1 MTNRDAATDYGAQPT
16 VLLIAEPGSHALA
29 GQDALAMAGA
39 RMIGPVSFADA
50 AAALADAPLIDG
62 VLIEAGAGT
71 AFDVGEG
78 AAPLD
83 DALDAAAAWLS
94 RHDAPIVITLDDS
107 QIDDVAG
114 RLLGDRVQLL
124 CAPTLAER
132 VSALVIALAYP
143 QAGASGG
150 RVRQGNGDHDRDSER
165 LNQLNAEVARI
176 AETLARLAKTDPASA
191 RPAMLGDRSMAYRG
205 PDAGPPG
212 GGSTPVTATEI
223 RQTIRGRRLRD
234 QFFGQGLFED
244 PAWDMLLDL
253 SAADLERARVSVSSL
268 CIAAAVAPTTA
279 LRWISRMT
287 EAGLFEREP
296 DPFDRRRAFMRLS
309 AKARDGMHE
318 YWRAAKRAGTMIA

>member
-1 MTNRDAATDYGAQPT
+1 MTSTDAATVYGAQPT

-29 GQDALAMAGA
+29 GRDALAMAGA
-39 RMIGPVSFADA
+39 RMIGPVGFAQA

-62 VLIEAGAGT
+62 VLMEAGAGT
-71 AFDVGEG
+71 ALGEG
-78 AAPLD
+78 ITPLD
-83 DALDAAAAWLS
+83 DALDAGAAWLT

-107 QIDDVAG
+107 QIDDVTA
-114 RLLGDRVQLL
+114 RFLGGRVQLL

-132 VSALVIALAYP
+132 VSALVIALAFP
-143 QAGASGG
+143 HAGALGS
-150 RVRQGNGDHDRDSER
+150 RVRQGNGDHDRDTER

-176 AETLARLAKTDPASA
+176 AETLARLAKADPASA
-191 RPAMLGDRSMAYRG
+191 RPAMLGERSMAYRG
-205 PDAGPPG
+205 PDG
-212 GGSTPVTATEI
+212 GAQGAGSTPVTATEI
-223 RQTIRGRRLRD
+223 RQAIRGRRLRD
-234 QFFGQGLFED
+234 QFFGHGLFED

-309 AKARDGMHE
+309 PKARDGMHE